1 MRFFAFI
8 LVLFF
13 AGTGVRAQANA
24 LSYYESG
31 QYHQAIELGESEQEA
46 DAVSRAE
53 NLVFA
58 ARSRLAL
65 IDLGRSENHKRDA
78 KAALTD
84 AEKAMK
90 LDPNNAEAHLMKV
103 AALGILARGMSKMK
117 SFRKGIA
124 GKSRRHIEA
133 AMALDPQSAWARA
146 MLGMWHLEIIRR
158 GGKFGAR
165 VTGANAEEGAK
176 DCALAHQS
184 KNFDAG
190 MGTQCG
196 LALLL
201 SQQDFQAEA
210 VTILRQASQPGVS
223 PIAYNIAMSER
234 AREILDILDH
244 DGLQAAQKRALVYLN
259 YTAS

>member
-1 MRFFAFI
+1 MRIFAFI
-8 LVLFF
+8 LVLIFVGI
-13 AGTGVRAQANA
+13 GTNGYANA

-31 QYHQAIELGESEQEA
+31 QYHQAIELGESELEENGVA
-46 DAVSRAE
+46 RAE
-53 NLVFA
+53 SLVFA

-65 IDLGRSENHKRDA
+65 IDLGRSKNHKTDA
-78 KAALTD
+78 KAAMAD
-84 AEKAMK
+84 AEKAMA

-124 GKSRRHIEA
+124 GKSRKHIETA
-133 AMALDPQSAWARA
+133 LELDPQSAWARA
-146 MLGMWHLEIIRR
+146 MLGMWHLETIRR
-158 GGKFGAR
+158 GGKCGAR
-165 VTGANAEEGAK
+165 VTGANADEGAK

-190 MGTQCG
+190 MGAQCG
-196 LALLL
+196 LALLICKE
-201 SQQDFQAEA
+201 DFQAEA
-210 VTILRQASQPGVS
+210 VTILREASQPGVS

-234 AREILDILDH
+234 AREILDILDQK
-244 DGLQAAQKRALVYLN
+244 GLQAAQERALVYLN

>member
-1 MRFFAFI
+1 MTSVGIGTHGYAKTLAF
-8 LVLFF
+8 
-13 AGTGVRAQANA
+13 
-24 LSYYESG
+24 YESG
-31 QYHQAIELGESEQEA
+31 QYREAIELGESNLEEK
-46 DAVSRAE
+46 SSTRAE
-53 NLVFA
+53 DLVLA

-65 IDLGRSENHKRDA
+65 IDLGRSENHKTDA
-78 KAALTD
+78 RAALAD

-124 GKSRRHIEA
+124 GKSRKHIEA
-133 AMALDPQSAWARA
+133 ALTLDPQSAWARA

-165 VTGANAEEGAK
+165 VTGANAQEGAK
-176 DCALAHQS
+176 ACATALDS
-184 KNFDAG
+184 INFDAG
-190 MGTQCG
+190 MGAQCG

-201 SQQDFQAEA
+201 CKEDFQAEA
-210 VTILRQASQPGVS
+210 VTILRRASQQGAS
-223 PIAYNIAMSER
+223 TIAYNIAMSER

-244 DGLQAAQKRALVYLN
+244 EGLKAAQKQALVYLN